1 MIGPG
6 MRGIIFGFPAIFA
19 CLSFFALPGGGEV
32 KLEVRNRDFFTVKDF
47 KRIPEFFTG
56 REFSGWKVY
65 CRSNPKVRDGFYF
78 VVKVGGKKQKLPIS
92 SHWIVDWVTSADP
105 MVKTQKV
112 SISNLKLFGK
122 EVFVGLTGDHWSDR
136 SLKPLA
142 WRLRLIDDQG
152 ITLGSSQ
159 SFLWSK

>member
-1 MIGPG
+1 

-19 CLSFFALPGGGEV
+19 CLCFLAPPCGGEV

-65 CRSNPKVRDGFYF
+65 CRSDPQVRDGFYF
-78 VVKVGGKKQKLPIS
+78 VVKVGGEKRKLPIS

-112 SISNLKLFGK
+112 SIPNLKLFGK
-122 EVFVGLTGDHWSDR
+122 EVFVGLTGDHWTDR

-159 SFLWSK
+159 SFLWSQ

>member
-1 MIGPG
+1 

-19 CLSFFALPGGGEV
+19 CLSFLVSPCGGEV
-32 KLEVRNRDFFTVKDF
+32 KVDVRNREFFTVKDF
-47 KRIPEFFTG
+47 KRIPEYFTG

-65 CRSNPKVRDGFYF
+65 CRSNPHVRDGFYF
-78 VVKVGGKKQKLPIS
+78 VVKVGGKKLNLPIS
-92 SHWIVDWVTSADP
+92 THWIVDWVTSADP

-112 SISNLKLFGK
+112 SIPNLKLFGK
-122 EVFVGLTGDHWSDR
+122 EVFVGLTGDHWTDR

-152 ITLGSSQ
+152 TALGSSQ

>member
-1 MIGPG
+1 

-19 CLSFFALPGGGEV
+19 CLSFLASPCGGEV
-32 KLEVRNRDFFTVKDF
+32 ILEVRNREFFTVKDF

-65 CRSNPKVRDGFYF
+65 CRSKPQVRDGFYF
-78 VVKVGGKKQKLPIS
+78 VVKVGGKKQKLPIN
-92 SHWIVDWVTSADP
+92 SHWFVEWVTSADP

-122 EVFVGLTGDHWSDR
+122 EVYIGLTGDHWTDR

>member
-1 MIGPG
+1 LNGPG
-6 MRGIIFGFPAIFA
+6 MREIIFGFPAIFA
-19 CLSFFALPGGGEV
+19 CLIFLVSSCCGEV
-32 KLEVRNRDFFTVKDF
+32 KLDVRNQKFFTVKDL
-47 KRIPEFFTG
+47 KRIPEYFTG

-65 CRSNPKVRDGFYF
+65 CRSNPQVRDGFYF
-78 VVKVGGKKQKLPIS
+78 VIKVGGKKQIS
-92 SHWIVDWVTSADP
+92 SMISHWIVDWVTSADP

-112 SISNLKLFGK
+112 SIPNLKLFGK
-122 EVFVGLTGDHWSDR
+122 EVFVGLTGDHWTDR

-152 ITLGSSQ
+152 TTLGSSQ